1 MCPITPFGAVGQ
13 RGYDGDGLG
22 CDVVGGVRR
31 GEDRALPTICD
42 KKRRQD
48 SHIGRASIPG
58 RRTIIAHKKRAPL
71 SERPAAHD
79 ARVADLRRSHTHQ
92 ELFNSSLKRL
102 TLPREL
108 LCRLKNLPSAGAG
121 FLRRDRHAS
130 DVLRDILPARPQL
143 LSMALSKGGVG
154 SLPWELEIAGRLLV
168 AIGL

>member
-1 MCPITPFGAVGQ
+1 MTEMVWGVMWWGFC
-13 RGYDGDGLG
+13 
-22 CDVVGGVRR
+22 VGG
-31 GEDRALPTICD
+31 DRALPTICD
-42 KKRRQD
+42 KNAAVRNDRPPGPRARTKG
-48 SHIGRASIPG
+48 GRPFLVAAQLSS
-58 RRTIIAHKKRAPL
+58 KKRAPL
-71 SERPAAHD
+71 SERPSAHD

-92 ELFNSSLKRL
+92 ELFNSFLKRL
-102 TLPREL
+102 TLPREV

-154 SLPWELEIAGRLLV
+154 SLPWELEVAGRLLV